1 MTSFLKKNYLIIFIS
16 AYSFLINWFS
26 GNLGVMPIDTF
37 AFFDSGFSILK
48 NKFPIRDF
56 WISTGLIVD
65 YFQAGFFYIFGFNC
79 I

>member
-1 MTSFLKKNYLIIFIS
+1 
-16 AYSFLINWFS
+16 
-26 GNLGVMPIDTF
+26 MPIDTF

-65 YFQAGFFYIFGFNC
+65 YFQAGFFYIFGGVA
-79 I
+79 IIKWLIY